1 VQGGS
6 IIAVAS
12 SAEDGYLVRE
22 SDRDHAVAT
31 ASNMVFAMW
40 RRKTT
45 PDACR
50 HVIDV
55 AGERARAYPEGIGLT
70 QIIDVEAEP
79 PSAEARR
86 IIVEMM
92 KLPGMNYFA
101 AVHDEG
107 GFKAAALRAVT
118 LGVYALA
125 RPTCKVMVHPT
136 FAATA
141 KWQEA
146 RQREMGRRESAAH
159 IEGILHGVREFHRNR
174 YP

>member
-1 VQGGS
+1 
-6 IIAVAS
+6 
-12 SAEDGYLVRE
+12 
-22 SDRDHAVAT
+22 
-31 ASNMVFAMW
+31 MVFAIW
-40 RRKTT
+40 RRKTQ

-50 HVIDV
+50 RVIGFV
-55 AGERARAYPEGIGLT
+55 REIARRHPEGVGLT

-79 PSAEARR
+79 PDGETRKA
-86 IIVEMM
+86 IVEMM
-92 KLPGMNYFA
+92 KQPALKYFS
-101 AVHDEG
+101 AVHDEE

-146 RQREMGRRESAAH
+146 RQREIGRRESAAH
-159 IEGILHGVREFHRNR
+159 IEGILQGLREFHRLR